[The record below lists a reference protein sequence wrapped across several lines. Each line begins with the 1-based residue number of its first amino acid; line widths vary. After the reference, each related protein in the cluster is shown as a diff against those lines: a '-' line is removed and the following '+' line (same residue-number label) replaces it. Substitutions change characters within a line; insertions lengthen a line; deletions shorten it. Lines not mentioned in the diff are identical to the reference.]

1 MYYSQVELCN
11 VKAELI
17 EEKDRS
23 ASYKKKLLG
32 KQRDLDWFHKEA
44 RELNSQLAAKRE
56 ANEHLNQQLAD
67 LHQELASR
75 DEVLS
80 ERSKDVERAMHRAK
94 QSTDHCEPT
103 SPGFRRGLAG
113 SCPLDHPGKNIH
125 NSDPTGPQRLLVC
138 ESICTDRPRLGSNL
152 EPICFIKQ
160 YNFQ

>member
-1 MYYSQVELCN
+1 MQRCSSRLLCKPSYQSHGASYRIRQASIRVHYSQVELSN

-44 RELNSQLAAKRE
+44 RELNCQLAAKRE

-80 ERSKDVERAMHRAK
+80 ERNKDLERAMHRAK
-94 QSTDHCEPT
+94 QSTDHCEPN
-103 SPGFRRGLAG
+103 SP
-113 SCPLDHPGKNIH
+113 D
-125 NSDPTGPQRLLVC
+125 
-138 ESICTDRPRLGSNL
+138 
-152 EPICFIKQ
+152 
-160 YNFQ
+160 

>member
-80 ERSKDVERAMHRAK
+80 ERNKDVERAMHRAK

-113 SCPLDHPGKNIH
+113 SC

-138 ESICTDRPRLGSNL
+138 ELICTDRPRLGSNL